1 MSTDDRHTDRNE
13 LLVNIDNHIAHVIL
27 NRPRARNALTFGMY
41 ENLAELCGRAGKGDD
56 SDRIKA
62 IIISGAGDKAFAAGT
77 DIGQFTD
84 FTDPK
89 DGQAYEARMELVI
102 SKIETC
108 KVPVIAALHGAVT
121 GGGLVIASAVHVR
134 IASAAA
140 VAGMPIARTLGNCL
154 AVSNLRRLT
163 ALFGESRVA
172 HMILTAELMDAD
184 SLLTSGFVHEVLP
197 DQHALMARATEIA
210 NRIKTM
216 APLTIQA
223 SLEGLRRLRGAV
235 PLPNDQDLINRSY
248 VSADFAEGVRA
259 FLEKRKPEWQGK

>member
-1 MSTDDRHTDRNE
+1 MKTLQSSARE
-13 LLVNIDNHIAHVIL
+13 LVEA
-27 NRPRARNALTFGMY
+27 
-41 ENLAELCGRAGKGDD
+41 DD

-89 DGQAYEARMELVI
+89 DGQAYEARMEMVI

-140 VAGMPIARTLGNCL
+140 CRWYANCPYPWQL
-154 AVSNLRRLT
+154 PRCIKFAAPYSVIRRVPGGSYDL
-163 ALFGESRVA
+163 
-172 HMILTAELMDAD
+172 D
-184 SLLTSGFVHEVLP
+184 S
-197 DQHALMARATEIA
+197 
-210 NRIKTM
+210 
-216 APLTIQA
+216 
-223 SLEGLRRLRGAV
+223 
-235 PLPNDQDLINRSY
+235 
-248 VSADFAEGVRA
+248 
-259 FLEKRKPEWQGK
+259 

>member
-41 ENLAELCGRAGKGDD
+41 ENLAELCGRAGKADD

-89 DGQAYEARMELVI
+89 DGQAYEARMEMVI

-108 KVPVIAALHGAVT
+108 KVPVL
-121 GGGLVIASAVHVR
+121 
-134 IASAAA
+134 
-140 VAGMPIARTLGNCL
+140 
-154 AVSNLRRLT
+154 
-163 ALFGESRVA
+163 
-172 HMILTAELMDAD
+172 
-184 SLLTSGFVHEVLP
+184 SLIH
-197 DQHALMARATEIA
+197 I
-210 NRIKTM
+210 
-216 APLTIQA
+216 
-223 SLEGLRRLRGAV
+223 
-235 PLPNDQDLINRSY
+235 
-248 VSADFAEGVRA
+248 
-259 FLEKRKPEWQGK
+259 